1 MIWRML
7 PDVGHRALGMCTE
20 GRKIANQEC
29 RILHQM
35 QSPSIPK
42 LEINHDWK
50 SIEHVK
56 QWYWYHSL
64 YCSMKARDDPSNSIH
79 VGIYVSLNV
88 VNQGMFGNHL
98 LSTFSQLDAF
108 PMSSQ
113 VRNDNSSRF
122 GKFIEVGVQLMG
134 CYAIFHTIVIV
145 EIPGLLLLHCLCWMV
160 LQKLRHHRKP
170 TNYKRHCICAFS
182 QWWSDES

>member
-1 MIWRML
+1 
-7 PDVGHRALGMCTE
+7 
-20 GRKIANQEC
+20 
-29 RILHQM
+29 M

-56 QWYWYHSL
+56 KWYWYHSL
-64 YCSMKARDDPSNSIH
+64 YCSMKARDDPSKSIH

-122 GKFIEVGVQLMG
+122 GKFIEVTGGPVD
-134 CYAIFHTIVIV
+134 
-145 EIPGLLLLHCLCWMV
+145 GLLCHFPYHRHSGDSTAAFVALSLLDGTSETETSSQGHK
-160 LQKLRHHRKP
+160 LQKDTVFLCFFP
-170 TNYKRHCICAFS
+170 MVE
-182 QWWSDES
+182 WWIIENQNRNASNHIAYTKINPFLLV